1 MILKPLFSEWL
12 STHLNGCLSEW
23 RQLSSSPQLLEFSL
37 PSRKNEWINRGVSNM
52 KKKVIGIIAAIVVV
66 LGLSLVVYNQI
77 IPNEYVPAADEI
89 ALHLQL
95 DTEEDVGLLV
105 YDYRVDSHEYSG
117 GISNAD
123 GSLIK
128 RDADNIVVLN
138 KEELNNVADTFE
150 LSMQFRIITEYVV
163 PNYENVY
170 PDDITKYIEPISWEA
185 HFGESYFITIT
196 GDKANGYKAVL
207 N

>member
-1 MILKPLFSEWL
+1 MK
-12 STHLNGCLSEW
+12 
-23 RQLSSSPQLLEFSL
+23 
-37 PSRKNEWINRGVSNM
+37 RKA
-52 KKKVIGIIAAIVVV
+52 IGIIAVIVVV

-77 IPNEYVPAADEI
+77 IPNEYVSADDEI
-89 ALHLQL
+89 ALHIQL

-105 YDYRVDSHEYSG
+105 YDYCADGHEYSG

-128 RDADNIVVLN
+128 HDSDNIVVWN
-138 KEELNNVADTFE
+138 REELNNLPDTFE
-150 LSMQFRIITEYVV
+150 LSMQFRIITEYVA

-170 PDDITKYIEPISWEA
+170 PDDITKYMEPISWEA
-185 HFGESYFITIT
+185 HFGESYFIAIT
-196 GDKANGYKAVL
+196 GDKTNGYKVIL

>member
-1 MILKPLFSEWL
+1 
-12 STHLNGCLSEW
+12 
-23 RQLSSSPQLLEFSL
+23 
-37 PSRKNEWINRGVSNM
+37 M
-52 KKKVIGIIAAIVVV
+52 KKKIIGIIAAMVIV
-66 LGLSLVVYNQI
+66 LGLSLIVYNQI
-77 IPNEYVPAADEI
+77 IFNEEYAPTDDEI

-105 YDYRVDSHEYSG
+105 YDYRADSHEYSG

-128 RDADNIVVLN
+128 HDSNNIVVLN
-138 KEELNNVADTFE
+138 KGELNNIADTFE
-150 LSMQFRIITEYVV
+150 LSMQFRIITEYVA

-170 PDDITKYIEPISWEA
+170 PDDITKYMEPISWEA

-196 GDKANGYKAVL
+196 GDKVNGYKAVL

>member
-1 MILKPLFSEWL
+1 MM
-12 STHLNGCLSEW
+12 G
-23 RQLSSSPQLLEFSL
+23 
-37 PSRKNEWINRGVSNM
+37 
-52 KKKVIGIIAAIVVV
+52 
-66 LGLSLVVYNQI
+66 LGLVVYNQI
-77 IPNEYVPAADEI
+77 IPNEYVPADDEI

-105 YDYRVDSHEYSG
+105 YDYRADSHEYSG

-128 RDADNIVVLN
+128 HDSDNILVLN
-138 KEELNNVADTFE
+138 KEDLNNIADTFE
-150 LSMQFRIITEYVV
+150 LSMQFRIITEYVA
-163 PNYENVY
+163 PNYENAY
-170 PDDITKYIEPISWEA
+170 PDGITKYMEPISWEA

-196 GDKANGYKAVL
+196 GDKTNGYEAVL

>member
-1 MILKPLFSEWL
+1 
-12 STHLNGCLSEW
+12 
-23 RQLSSSPQLLEFSL
+23 
-37 PSRKNEWINRGVSNM
+37 M
-52 KKKVIGIIAAIVVV
+52 KKKVIGSIAAIVVMMG
-66 LGLSLVVYNQI
+66 LGLVVYNQI
-77 IPNEYVPAADEI
+77 IPNEYVPADDEI

-105 YDYRVDSHEYSG
+105 YDYRADSHEYSG

-128 RDADNIVVLN
+128 HDSDNILVLN
-138 KEELNNVADTFE
+138 KEDLNNIADTFE
-150 LSMQFRIITEYVV
+150 LSMQFRIITEYVA
-163 PNYENVY
+163 PNYENAY
-170 PDDITKYIEPISWEA
+170 PDGITKYMEPISWEA

-196 GDKANGYKAVL
+196 GDRVDGYKAVL

>member
-1 MILKPLFSEWL
+1 
-12 STHLNGCLSEW
+12 
-23 RQLSSSPQLLEFSL
+23 
-37 PSRKNEWINRGVSNM
+37 M
-52 KKKVIGIIAAIVVV
+52 KKKVIGIVAAIVVV

-95 DTEEDVGLLV
+95 DTEEDIGLLV
-105 YDYRVDSHEYSG
+105 YDYCADSHEYSG
-117 GISNAD
+117 GISHAD

-128 RDADNIVVLN
+128 HDSDNIVVWN
-138 KEELNNVADTFE
+138 KEELSNLSDACE
-150 LSMQFRIITEYVV
+150 LSVQFRIITEYVA

-170 PDDITKYIEPISWEA
+170 PDDITKYMEPISWEA
-185 HFGESYFITIT
+185 HFGESCSITIT
-196 GDKANGYKAVL
+196 GDQTNGYQAVL